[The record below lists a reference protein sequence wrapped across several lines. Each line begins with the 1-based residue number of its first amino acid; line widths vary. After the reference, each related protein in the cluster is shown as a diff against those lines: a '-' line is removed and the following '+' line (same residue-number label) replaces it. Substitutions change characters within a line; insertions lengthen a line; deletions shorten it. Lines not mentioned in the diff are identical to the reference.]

1 MSWPKSS
8 RPFHHGLM
16 NEVPHTLHWVIEFQS
31 FMILITLP
39 AQRRVIL
46 EGVTTRTK
54 DPRLLMTR
62 PHYLSKGQLTHP
74 LARSTT
80 GSSAETTLVTFRN
93 DFHSTVRKRR
103 CRTNLC
109 FLQYTS
115 RRHKID
121 SVRTAEVIRL
131 YYKRGGL
138 LAATPVTKGVAGI
151 SGGPRAIHV

>member
-1 MSWPKSS
+1 M
-8 RPFHHGLM
+8 
-16 NEVPHTLHWVIEFQS
+16 
-31 FMILITLP
+31 
-39 AQRRVIL
+39 
-46 EGVTTRTK
+46 
-54 DPRLLMTR
+54 
-62 PHYLSKGQLTHP
+62 
-74 LARSTT
+74 
-80 GSSAETTLVTFRN
+80 GSSAERTLVTFRN
-93 DFHSTVRKRR
+93 DFHSTVRKQR

-151 SGGPRAIHV
+151 SGSPRAIHV